1 MAGQHNDVHAQER
14 DTDFDEAASDV
25 DSTFSETAPSLISLR
40 YSIFDYE
47 FENGRTY
54 HSMSR
59 GKYAYPNDD
68 SIRQLEVERLK
79 LQHHI
84 WLITLNGELA
94 CNPEKH
100 KAKRVMDMGT
110 GTGVWAIDFV
120 SEADAY
126 PGSEASDCG
135 ITLVTWHDLY
145 TNNYKVI
152 GVDLSAIQPEY
163 FEIDDLEK
171 DWKWKRPFDFIFCRA
186 MAGSF
191 FDFPSIIRKAFDN
204 LNPGGWFEMQDLELP
219 MFCTDG
225 TITTDS
231 ALWRW
236 HAAVVEAARA
246 TGRPL
251 DYAPK
256 CIPDLQRAGFV
267 DIRRRT
273 ARWPFNTWPQ
283 HPKLKEIGRWHCANL
298 EMGLEGFSM
307 ALLTRVK
314 GWDPAEVSALCDEA
328 KKEVRNMNMH
338 GYWNMYVP
346 FHQFVAQAV

>member
-1 MAGQHNDVHAQER
+1 MTYMSAQER
-14 DTDFDEAASDV
+14 DADFDEAASDV
-25 DSTFSETAPSLISLR
+25 DSAFSETAPSLISLR
-40 YSIFDYE
+40 SSIFDYE

-68 SIRQLEVERLK
+68 LEVERLK

-84 WLITLNGELA
+84 WLITLDGELA
-94 CNPEKH
+94 CSPEKH
-100 KAKRVMDMGT
+100 RAKRVMDMGT
-110 GTGVWAIDFV
+110 GTGAWAIDF
-120 SEADAY
+120 ADAY
-126 PGSEASDCG
+126 PGSE
-135 ITLVTWHDLY
+135 
-145 TNNYKVI
+145 VI

-163 FEIDDLEK
+163 
-171 DWKWKRPFDFIFCRA
+171 
-186 MAGSF
+186 
-191 FDFPSIIRKAFDN
+191 N
-204 LNPGGWFEMQDLELP
+204 LSPGGWFEMQDLELP
-219 MFCTDG
+219 MSCTDG

-236 HAAVVEAARA
+236 HAAVVEAAR
-246 TGRPL
+246 TIGRPL

-328 KKEVRNMNMH
+328 RKEVRNTSMH
-338 GYWNMYVP
+338 GYWKIP
-346 FHQFVAQAV
+346 

>member
-1 MAGQHNDVHAQER
+1 MRSSFRPCIVKAN
-14 DTDFDEAASDV
+14 
-25 DSTFSETAPSLISLR
+25 FSYAAPSLISLR
-40 YSIFDYE
+40 SSIFDYE

-59 GKYAYPNDD
+59 GK
-68 SIRQLEVERLK
+68 
-79 LQHHI
+79 
-84 WLITLNGELA
+84 
-94 CNPEKH
+94 KH

-110 GTGVWAIDFV
+110 GTGVWAIDF
-120 SEADAY
+120 ADAY
-126 PGSEASDCG
+126 PGSE
-135 ITLVTWHDLY
+135 
-145 TNNYKVI
+145 VI

-191 FDFPSIIRKAFDN
+191 FDFPSIIRKAFD
-204 LNPGGWFEMQDLELP
+204 PGGWFEMQDLELP
-219 MFCTDG
+219 MSCTDG

-246 TGRPL
+246 IGRPI

-273 ARWPFNTWPQ
+273 TRWPFNTWPQ
-283 HPKLKEIGRWHCANL
+283 HPKLKEIGRWHCTNL

-346 FHQFVAQAV
+346 FHQSVAQAV

>member
-1 MAGQHNDVHAQER
+1 MNTSGRHNDVHAQER

-25 DSTFSETAPSLISLR
+25 DSAFSETAPSLISLR
-40 YSIFDYE
+40 SSIFDYE

-59 GKYAYPNDD
+59 G
-68 SIRQLEVERLK
+68 K

-110 GTGVWAIDFV
+110 GTGVWAIDF
-120 SEADAY
+120 ADAY
-126 PGSEASDCG
+126 PGSE
-135 ITLVTWHDLY
+135 
-145 TNNYKVI
+145 VI

-219 MFCTDG
+219 MSCNDG

-236 HAAVVEAARA
+236 HVAVFEAARSI
-246 TGRPL
+246 GRPL

-256 CIPDLQRAGFV
+256 CIPDLLRAGFV

-283 HPKLKEIGRWHCANL
+283 HPKLKEIGRWHCTNL

-328 KKEVRNMNMH
+328 KKEVRNTNIH
-338 GYWNMYVP
+338 GYWNM
-346 FHQFVAQAV
+346 

>member
-14 DTDFDEAASDV
+14 DTDFDEVASDV

-40 YSIFDYE
+40 SSIFDYE

-68 SIRQLEVERLK
+68 LEVERLK

-110 GTGVWAIDFV
+110 GTGVWAIDF
-120 SEADAY
+120 ADAY
-126 PGSEASDCG
+126 SGTE
-135 ITLVTWHDLY
+135 
-145 TNNYKVI
+145 VI
-152 GVDLSAIQPEY
+152 GVDLSAIQSEY

-204 LNPGGWFEMQDLELP
+204 LSPGGWFEIQDLELP
-219 MFCTDG
+219 MSCTDG

-246 TGRPL
+246 IGRPL

-328 KKEVRNMNMH
+328 RKEVRNMNMH

-346 FHQFVAQAV
+346 FHQSVAQAV